1 MNQELEAI
9 VEEWAVAKY
18 QNANSINDVAEFI
31 EQLRLAECDE
41 QANRFWQMFLDEEK
55 NRIPNPEPQ
64 PREYSEQLAKNPYY
78 GIA

>member
-1 MNQELEAI
+1 MNTHLESI

-18 QNANSINDVAEFI
+18 DTCNSLNDVAEFI
-31 EQLRLAECDE
+31 EQLRSAGCDE

-64 PREYSEQLAKNPYY
+64 PKEYYEKLNKF
-78 GIA
+78 